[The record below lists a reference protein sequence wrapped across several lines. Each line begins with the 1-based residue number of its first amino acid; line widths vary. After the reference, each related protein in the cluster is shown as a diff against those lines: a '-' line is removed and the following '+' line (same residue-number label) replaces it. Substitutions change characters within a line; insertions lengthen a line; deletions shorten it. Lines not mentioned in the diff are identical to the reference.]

1 MKTEKKITKEIIITG
16 IVQGVG
22 FRPFIYNLALKYSL
36 KGYVYNDSSG
46 VKIVVQGDNRR
57 LESFEAALKDNPPPR
72 SQIVGYST
80 TTIPAGKDFTE
91 FRILQSPQQ
100 GKKSAAV
107 SPDLD
112 VCHDCRKELFDSKN
126 RRFLYPFINCTNCGP
141 RYTIIQDIPYD
152 RPKTTMSAFS
162 MCPDCQAEYDD
173 PTNRRFHAQPNACPV
188 CGPQLELRNR
198 SFKVLVSA
206 CKTEDYKNLFKRIA
220 TCFSSDKIIAVKG
233 VGGYHLACDATSEK
247 AVATLRKR
255 KYREDKPFA
264 VMFSDLN
271 AVKRICRVKS
281 SEAEF
286 LESVAHPIVLLK
298 KKKSFDLAESI
309 APHNHYLGAML
320 PYAPLHFLLL
330 HYFKKPLVM
339 TSGNISDEPI
349 VYKDDDAFE
358 RLHSIAD
365 YFLVH
370 DREIHIRCDDSVV
383 REFQGKIYPLRRS
396 RGYVPDKLIL
406 KRELNCHILACG
418 PEQKNTFA
426 LAKGDSV
433 YISHHIGDMENLA
446 VLKSYEAGIAHFR
459 NIFDIQPEIVAYDLH
474 PDYLSTTFAL
484 AYSKENNLRKT
495 GVQHHHAHAVSCM
508 LDNEINKPVLAIV
521 LDGTGYGSDGT
532 IWGGELLLAECHQ
545 FERLG
550 FFKKCRVPGGS
561 AAIKNPWQMGVSYLF
576 EVFGDR
582 LADIPFVRNSGPEKI
597 DMIMTMLRKNFNSP
611 VTSSCGRLFD
621 GVAAIA
627 GLRSVA
633 NYEGQPA
640 VEFEQLIR
648 QSENYAYEFRVVESQ
663 KGLILDWSEV
673 IRQLASDIHS
683 GTAIDRISLK
693 FHNGLWRGLTMW
705 AEIASAKT
713 GIRDVV
719 LSGGVFMNIYLL
731 RHLKKSLEKKGFNV
745 YTHSAVPCNDGG
757 ISLGQIGVADAIL
770 TYEKTAG

>member
-1 MKTEKKITKEIIITG
+1 MSNITDTTKEIIITG

-36 KGYVYNDSSG
+36 KGYVHNDSSG
-46 VKIVVQGDNRR
+46 VKIVVQGDNRQ
-57 LESFEAALKDNPPPR
+57 LELFEATIKDSPPPR
-72 SQIVGYST
+72 SKIVSYSA
-80 TTIPAGKDFTE
+80 TTIPSGKEFAE

-100 GKKSAAV
+100 GEKSAAV

-112 VCHDCRKELFDSKN
+112 VCHDCRKELFDPKN
-126 RRFLYPFINCTNCGP
+126 RRYLYPFINCTDCGP

-188 CGPQLELRNR
+188 CGPHLELRNKY
-198 SFKVLVSA
+198 FKVLVSA

-220 TCFSSDKIIAVKG
+220 TYFSSGKIIAVKG

-247 AVATLRKR
+247 AVSTLRKR

-264 VMFSDLN
+264 VMFPDLS
-271 AVKRICRVKS
+271 AVKRVCRVKS
-281 SEAEF
+281 GEAEL

-298 KKKSFDLAESI
+298 KKKSYNLAESV
-309 APHNHYLGAML
+309 APNNHYLGAML
-320 PYAPLHFLLL
+320 PYAPLHFILFR
-330 HYFKKPLVM
+330 YCKKPLVM

-349 VYKDDDAFE
+349 VYNDDDAFE

-370 DREIHIRCDDSVV
+370 NREIHIRCDDSVV

-396 RGYVPDKLIL
+396 RGYVPDRLIMN
-406 KRELNCHILACG
+406 REFNQPILACG
-418 PEQKNTFA
+418 AEQKNTFA
-426 LAKGDSV
+426 LAKDNTV

-446 VLKSYEAGIAHFR
+446 VLESYEAGIAHFR
-459 NIFDIQPEIVAYDLH
+459 NIFDIQPEIVACDLH
-474 PDYLSTTFAL
+474 PDYLSTKFAL
-484 AYSKENNLRKT
+484 VYSREQNLRKI

-508 LDNEINKPVLAIV
+508 LDNEINNPVLAIV

-550 FFKKCRVPGGS
+550 CFKTCRMPGGS
-561 AAIKNPWQMGVSYLF
+561 AAIKNPWQMGVGYLY

-582 LADIPFVRNSGPEKI
+582 LADIPFVGNLDNEKI
-597 DMIMTMLRKNFNSP
+597 QMILKMLEKQFNSP
-611 VTSSCGRLFD
+611 ISSSCGRLFD

-627 GLRSVA
+627 GLRDVA

-640 VEFEQLIR
+640 VEFEQLIQ
-648 QSENYAYEFRVVESQ
+648 QSENYAYELRVVESQ
-663 KGLILDWSEV
+663 KILVLDWSEM
-673 IRQLASDIHS
+673 IRQLVSDIQS

-705 AEIASAKT
+705 AEIAGAKT

-757 ISLGQIGVADAIL
+757 ISLGQVGVADAIL